1 MTDQLES
8 DLRAALHERADRV
21 PGTTIGRLTSVDYRP
36 RTRRLPQ
43 PVALGALA
51 STAAGAGVLA
61 VIVSLGAG
69 ASNAFAGWTPQPTKP
84 APGQLAAARAA
95 CDASQS
101 PTAGLPLKLADTR
114 GPFTFS
120 IYANDTSSATCIKG
134 PSFRAISGS
143 MASGPVTVPAG
154 QIQLSSFHS
163 TAGGPNTHLTN
174 QQSGPAYSFAEGRTG
189 AGVSGVTLALDDGS
203 KVQATVGG
211 GWFVA
216 WWPGAQQVKEA
227 EVTTPAGVT
236 TQTLDVPPTS
246 PCRDQAGCGSKA
258 GPAGGSFSVGGGGAR
273 SGTVNGFNIEG
284 PSLSK

>member
-8 DLRAALHERADRV
+8 DLRAALHERAAGV
-21 PGTTIGRLTSVDYRP
+21 PGAAIGRLTGEDYRP
-36 RTRRLPQ
+36 RTRRLQQ

-61 VIVSLGAG
+61 VVVSLGAG
-69 ASNAFAGWTPQPTKP
+69 ASNAFAGWTAQPTKP

-95 CDASQS
+95 CEASQS
-101 PTAGLPLKLADTR
+101 PIAGLPLKLADTR

-120 IYANDTSSATCIKG
+120 VYANDTSSATCIQG

-143 MASGPVTVPAG
+143 MATGAVTVPAG
-154 QIQLSSFHS
+154 QILLSGYHS
-163 TAGGPNTHLTN
+163 TAEGPSTHTTLPRRG
-174 QQSGPAYSFAEGRTG
+174 QPYSFAEGRTG
-189 AGVSGVTLALDDGS
+189 AGVSGVTLVLDDGA

-216 WWPGAQQVKEA
+216 WWPSAIRVKDA
-227 EVTTPAGVT
+227 EVTTPAGVG
-236 TQTLDVPPTS
+236 TQTLDVPPS
-246 PCRDQAGCGSKA
+246 RPCRGQVGCTPKA
-258 GPAGGSFSVGGGGAR
+258 GPAGGSFSVSGGVAR
-273 SGTVNGFNIEG
+273 SGAASGFDMEG